1 MRVLITGA
9 SGFVGRALVAALAS
23 ANHEVR
29 ASVRKT
35 SAVEFPIGVAVAPLV
50 DLTTFVDWT
59 ASVEGVDTIIHLAG
73 IAHAGPDVPDTF
85 YDRINHRATAEL
97 ADAARRAGVKQL
109 IFVSSVRAQC
119 GPTAD
124 QVLTE
129 AEEPRPMDA
138 YGRSKLA
145 AESAVRDSGV
155 PFTVLRPVLIYGSS
169 VKGNFAALARLASS
183 RLPLPFGLFH
193 NKRSLLSRDNLIAA
207 IQFVIAN
214 GPHAETYLVA
224 DGEPVSLADIITS
237 LRRGLGRSPGLL
249 NVPPSLV
256 RMALQIAGREAAW
269 HRLSGDLIVDP
280 NKLIGAGWRPVCD
293 TNTALCSMAAAWR
306 EIA

>member
-1 MRVLITGA
+1 MRVLVTGA

-23 ANHEVR
+23 SKHQVR
-29 ASVRKT
+29 ASVRTT
-35 SAVEFPIGVAVAPLV
+35 SAVEFPIGVAVAPV
-50 DLTTFVDWT
+50 ADLTTFVDWT
-59 ASVEGVDTIIHLAG
+59 PSVDGVETVVHLAG
-73 IAHAGPDVPDTF
+73 IAHAGRDVPDTL

-97 ADAARRAGVKQL
+97 AAAARRAGVKQL
-109 IFVSSVRAQC
+109 VFVSSVRAQC

-124 QVLTE
+124 HVLTE

-145 AESAVRDSGV
+145 AESTVRDSGV
-155 PFTVLRPVLIYGSS
+155 PFTILRPVLIYGSS

-193 NKRSLLSRDNLIAA
+193 NRRSLLSRDNLIAA
-207 IQFVIAN
+207 IQFVISD
-214 GPHAETYLVA
+214 GPHGETYLVA
-224 DGEPVSLADIITS
+224 DGEPVSLAHVITS

-256 RMALQIAGREAAW
+256 RTALRIAGREALW
-269 HRLSGDLIVDP
+269 NRLGGDLVVDP
-280 NKLIGAGWRPVCD
+280 NKLIRAGWRPVDD
-293 TNTALCSMAAAWR
+293 TKTALCGMAR
-306 EIA
+306 EALA